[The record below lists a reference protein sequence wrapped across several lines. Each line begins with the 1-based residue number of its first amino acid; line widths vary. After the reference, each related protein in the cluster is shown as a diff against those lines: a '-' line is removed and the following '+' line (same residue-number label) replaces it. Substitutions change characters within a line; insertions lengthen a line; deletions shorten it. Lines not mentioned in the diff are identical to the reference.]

1 MQKVLLGRLQA
12 WLVTGSK
19 AQQLVATVGLCLIV
33 GIAGGVLFAFL
44 GPILAVA
51 FLAAVA
57 GGLVMLRST
66 QFTFFALIGLICL
79 LPFAAL
85 PIPNIGFSPTLLDL
99 VLAVLLFTWLF
110 QVARKKK
117 HHFVG
122 SSLGLPVAI
131 FMVLACASFVVGLS
145 FASLT
150 TNLLRHFVELLLNIF
165 LFFLV
170 LNNVQSRKHLE
181 QIVTALILAGLAA
194 ASIGIV
200 LYVLPHNLTIHLLSA
215 LRIFRYP
222 SGSAVLRFVE
232 DNPDLPLRAT
242 ATSIDPNVLGGL
254 LVIVAGVTVPQLL
267 ARDPLPLFRPWWRG
281 RGHVSPP
288 PKRWRD
294 VASVGRGHVSPP
306 PKRWRDVASVGRGI
320 NWLVVPALAVMVI
333 CLLLT
338 YSRGALAGL
347 GAALLVLALLR
358 HRKLL
363 VWILLIALLV
373 LMLPQ
378 TQWYVQ
384 HFLEGVRGQDLAT
397 QMRFGEYKDALI
409 LISRYPWLGV
419 GFAGAPDI
427 DTYIGVSSVYL
438 LIAEEMGLIGLAV
451 FLLINVLVVRRTLR
465 WLKKPVHNPRLEAI
479 VLGLLTALLGALF
492 SGIFDHYFFNINF
505 QHAVALFWLC
515 IGLLISAT
523 LLPSEHGHSVGQE
536 EQ

>member
-19 AQQLVATVGLCLIV
+19 ARQVVATVGLCLIV

-66 QFTFFALIGLICL
+66 QFTFFALTGLICL

-99 VLAVLLFTWLF
+99 VLVVLVFTWLF

-117 HHFVG
+117 HHFA
-122 SSLGLPVAI
+122 SSPLGLPVAI

-200 LYVLPHNLTIHLLSA
+200 LYVLPHNLTIRLLST

-242 ATSIDPNVLGGL
+242 STSIDPNVLGGL
-254 LVIVAGVTVPQLL
+254 LVIVVGVTVPQLL

-281 RGHVSPP
+281 RGHVSP
-288 PKRWRD
+288 
-294 VASVGRGHVSPP
+294 
-306 PKRWRDVASVGRGI
+306 SVGRGI
-320 NWLVVPALAVMVI
+320 NWLVLPVLAVLVI

-347 GAALLVLALLR
+347 GAGLLVLALLR
-358 HRKLL
+358 YRKLL
-363 VWILLIALLV
+363 VLILLVALLV
-373 LMLPQ
+373 LVLPQ

-384 HFLEGVRGQDLAT
+384 RFLEGVRGQDLAT

-438 LIAEEMGLIGLAV
+438 LIAEEMGLIGLGV
-451 FLLINVLVVRRTLR
+451 FLLINVLMVRQTLS
-465 WLKKPVHNPRLEAI
+465 WLKEQAHNPRLEAI

-492 SGIFDHYFFNINF
+492 SGTLDHYFFNINF

-515 IGLLISAT
+515 VGLLISAT
-523 LLPSEHGHSVGQE
+523 LLPSDQEHSTVKE